1 MASQMNGNAGTRG
14 KAQQNGDAT
23 PLAVVDEYEKLPGVS
38 NARYVLAED
47 GREYVMKGPSLSPN
61 NPLVAANEWVA
72 ARLVEALGLPI
83 LDHRILK
90 KGRDLFFGSA
100 YMQAGSYSDFLTAQL
115 FAKCDNR
122 DDIYAIVAFD
132 IWLINHDRHN
142 QNLIVRHFRKPK
154 PPNQLFPNDHS
165 HLLVNESPDAPRRS
179 ADLMGCLDDPPARFV
194 TLSFV
199 RDSIVNAEM
208 LSAAITRIEVLP
220 EQMIRSAVASTPNA
234 LLPPAD
240 RAIYADFL
248 VRRRRKLKR
257 VVQNGRRAF
266 PKLEGSL

>member
-1 MASQMNGNAGTRG
+1 MNGKSETRG
-14 KAQQNGDAT
+14 KGRQNGDAT
-23 PLAVVDEYEKLPGVS
+23 PLAVIDEYAPLPGAS
-38 NARYVLAED
+38 NARYVLADDEN
-47 GREYVMKGPSLSPN
+47 EYVMKGPSLSPS

-72 ARLVEALGLPI
+72 VRLLDALGLPI

-122 DDIYAIVAFD
+122 DDIYAIVTFD
-132 IWLINHDRHN
+132 IWLVNHDRHN
-142 QNLIVRHFRKPK
+142 QNLIVRHLRKPN

-165 HLLVNESPDAPRRS
+165 HLLVNESPIAPKRT
-179 ADLMGCLDDPPARFV
+179 ADLMGCLNDPPARFV
-194 TLSFV
+194 SLPFI
-199 RDSIVNAEM
+199 RESIVNAEM
-208 LSAAITRIEVLP
+208 LSAAIARIEALP
-220 EQMIRSAVASTPNA
+220 EQTIRSAVASTPTA
-234 LLPPAD
+234 LLPAAD

-248 VRRRRKLKR
+248 VRRRRKLKS